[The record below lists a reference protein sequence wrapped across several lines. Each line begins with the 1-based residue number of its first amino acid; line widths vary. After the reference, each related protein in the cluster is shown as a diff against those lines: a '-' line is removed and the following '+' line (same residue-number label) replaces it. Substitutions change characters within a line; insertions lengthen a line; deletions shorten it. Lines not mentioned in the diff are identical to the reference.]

1 MPPRRIEVAMAIIP
15 FHIVDAFADRPFTGN
30 PAAIIPNAASL
41 TDAEMLQITDELSM
55 EAGFVLPPERSD
67 ADVRLR
73 FFTSRREAPLSG
85 HVVIAAFASMADRGF
100 YRAEPGGTQLR
111 VETGAGILPVTLTP
125 AGDGRTVITLGLP
138 GPRFGEPVPAGEVA
152 AALGVPVESIGIGD
166 HMPQRVSCGFDQ
178 IVIPVSDRDVMRGA
192 FRDMEAIGRL
202 TDLRGVGGVTLVSQ
216 ATVRADADVQCR
228 FFHPRIGADEDRV
241 SGTSLGAAAAWLVA
255 RGIVPGTGRVRVVSE
270 QGHALGRPT
279 RAELVV
285 TKEGGMV
292 TAVEVSA
299 TGAVVM
305 RGSFHF
311 LRRAAAAY

>member
-1 MPPRRIEVAMAIIP
+1 MAIIP
-15 FHIVDAFADRPFTGN
+15 FHIVDAFADQPFTGN
-30 PAAIIPNAASL
+30 PAAIIPNAAHL

-55 EAGFVLPPERSD
+55 EAGFVLPPERGA

-73 FFTSRREAPLSG
+73 FFTNRREAPLSG

-100 YRAEPGGTQLR
+100 YRAEPGGTRLQ
-111 VETGAGILPVTLTP
+111 VETGAGILPVTLTAAP
-125 AGDGRTVITLGLP
+125 DGRTVVTLGLP

-152 AALGVPVESIGIGD
+152 AALGVPADAIGLDD

-178 IVIPVSDRDVMRGA
+178 IVVPIADRDVMRGA
-192 FRDMEAIGRL
+192 FHDIEAIGRL
-202 TDLRGVGGVTLVSQ
+202 TDLRGVGGITLVCPE
-216 ATVRADADVQCR
+216 TVHADADVHCR
-228 FFHPRIGADEDRV
+228 FFHPRVGADEDRA

-255 RGIVPGTGRVRVVSE
+255 HGIVPGTGRVKVVTE

-279 RAELVV
+279 RAELTV

-292 TAVEVSA
+292 TDVELAA